1 MLVILSGHKF
11 KFVLK
16 FGPWAISTTTSHKIV
31 EETRKITSTFNYI
44 KTKEHKIEVNEN
56 HKEQER
62 MQRILINTNKKNTAV
77 STLAPD

>member
-44 KTKEHKIEVNEN
+44 KTKEQNRSEWKPQRARKDAKDPHK
-56 HKEQER
+56 H
-62 MQRILINTNKKNTAV
+62 
-77 STLAPD
+77 